1 MDENDEIDSEK
12 MSKRKR
18 NNQRVQMKYRCY
30 HYCGCCSLTISFKML
45 ELRIVDCPSI
55 FSKKITSIRRNVLS
69 FVFAVE
75 GMIHGTVCQLY
86 LNESDHRRIS

>member
-55 FSKKITSIRRNVLS
+55 FSKKLLQ
-69 FVFAVE
+69 FE
-75 GMIHGTVCQLY
+75 GMYFLLY
-86 LNESDHRRIS
+86 LRWRI